1 VRLSRSDLEGA
12 LDFVREAGDLSVAE
26 PFPPD
31 VLVLL
36 ARLVGCAASYCETDR
51 VRGELVYYADCYAGT
66 QREGDQEAYLATVN
80 EHPIRRYRT
89 LTGEMGAFKIYDFTT
104 ARELRRT
111 QFYND
116 FLRHSDTPR
125 GFLMTVSLP
134 APRGWTRTLL
144 LDREA
149 ADFDERDRTLLDL
162 LRPHLALLR
171 RATGARRR
179 TRPTIQGVPDGLL
192 SERET
197 EVLFHLAEGMRD
209 REIAQVLWIAP
220 GTVHKHLN
228 NIYTKLGVHTRAA
241 AAARFRQDGSSV

>member
-1 VRLSRSDLEGA
+1 MRLSRSDLEGA
-12 LDFVREAGDLSVAE
+12 FGFLREAGELADAE

-31 VLVLL
+31 VLALL
-36 ARLVGCAASYCETDR
+36 ARLVGCEVSYCETDR

-66 QREGDQEAYLATVN
+66 PREGDQEAYRATVHD
-80 EHPIRRYRT
+80 HPIRRYRT
-89 LTGEMGAFKIYDFTT
+89 VTGEMGAFKIYDFTT
-104 ARELRRT
+104 PRQLRRT
-111 QFYND
+111 QFYAD
-116 FLRHSDTPR
+116 YLRQSDAPH
-125 GFLMTVSLP
+125 GFLMTFSLP

-144 LDREA
+144 VNRET

-171 RATGARRR
+171 RAAGARRR
-179 TRPTIQGVPDGLL
+179 ARVTIQGVPDGRL

-197 EVLFHLAEGMRD
+197 EVLVHLAEGMRN
-209 REIAQVLWIAP
+209 REIAQALWIAP

-241 AAARFRQDGSSV
+241 AAAHLRQENQAI